1 MGMGV
6 PSFKKPVID
15 LPGGCRC
22 DIFGTIS
29 YGVLEYEWA
38 TGKIVPHK
46 VEHMRKL
53 QCLER
58 AVAGKY
64 ERSFPL
70 FYRYVIRRNIKK
82 SPTTIIPF
90 RLNINI

>member
-1 MGMGV
+1 
-6 PSFKKPVID
+6 
-15 LPGGCRC
+15 
-22 DIFGTIS
+22 
-29 YGVLEYEWA
+29 
-38 TGKIVPHK
+38 
-46 VEHMRKL
+46 MRKL

-82 SPTTIIPF
+82 NHLLQLFHSG
-90 RLNINI
+90 